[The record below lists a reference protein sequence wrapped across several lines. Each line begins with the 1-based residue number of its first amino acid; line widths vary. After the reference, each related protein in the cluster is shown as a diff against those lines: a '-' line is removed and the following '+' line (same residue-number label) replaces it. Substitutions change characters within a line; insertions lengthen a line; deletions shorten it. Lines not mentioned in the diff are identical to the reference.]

1 MVLSRT
7 STAPTCFRSQVAR
20 VATTRAMFMKYSS
33 QLARRSMGSAS
44 YPKLGSRREPRSAKN
59 VGWRPCMH
67 PIPRK
72 TLFAATLALALS
84 GRPAPAEEPG
94 GGRRPVLRIIAGT
107 LTKLAR
113 AEGRLTVESG
123 DDVVTLSFDRNTSV
137 FLEQRLGSL
146 GDLAVGEP
154 VRASYGE
161 DARAYWVEIRASQ
174 AML

>member
-1 MVLSRT
+1 
-7 STAPTCFRSQVAR
+7 
-20 VATTRAMFMKYSS
+20 
-33 QLARRSMGSAS
+33 
-44 YPKLGSRREPRSAKN
+44 
-59 VGWRPCMH
+59 MH
-67 PIPRK
+67 PIPWK
-72 TLFAATLALALS
+72 TLVAATLALALS
-84 GRPAPAEEPG
+84 GRPAPAEEPDA
-94 GGRRPVLRIIAGT
+94 GRRPVLRIIAGT

-174 AML
+174 AMLPPVAPAEQPGAGGPPAVLAPPEGSRGAVGPTDGGR

>member
-1 MVLSRT
+1 
-7 STAPTCFRSQVAR
+7 
-20 VATTRAMFMKYSS
+20 
-33 QLARRSMGSAS
+33 
-44 YPKLGSRREPRSAKN
+44 
-59 VGWRPCMH
+59 MH
-67 PIPRK
+67 PIPWK
-72 TLFAATLALALS
+72 TLVAATLALALS
-84 GRPAPAEEPG
+84 GRPAPAEEPD

-146 GDLAVGEP
+146 GDLAVGVP

-174 AML
+174 AMLPPVAPAEQPGAGGPPAVLAPAERSRGAAGPTDGGR